1 MAVSSAQN
9 TDPSTL
15 KTQLVSKRS
24 LPRLPMPPAPLS
36 SRVHTRAHPMWF
48 RMLLSALD
56 ATGSQ
61 PSLLSTCRA
70 MMAGL
75 PYPHWT
81 ERFAGRDQGT
91 SESPASNTVPAGGGC
106 PSAPHTHTEQTKER
120 KQVSCRRRRSDGR
133 HGAGTCTGL
142 ELWPNLQR
150 AGAWRTQIFSQEVGH
165 GQAVNMDAKHRA
177 EVRGSGLEWEEQ
189 RGDWPRGQDRRARW
203 GDSRQLMGLW
213 GAEAVGCEGA
223 THPADGGR
231 GCEQPGRSLRC
242 AVSSVY
248 VSASPTRPG
257 GGSQVAGRL
266 AGPRQKLTRGS
277 FIPMFH
283 FNTASSLVS
292 SLSFPKVPGKK
303 SSPHFHIQPTSS
315 WVIA

>member
-1 MAVSSAQN
+1 MG
-9 TDPSTL
+9 
-15 KTQLVSKRS
+15 
-24 LPRLPMPPAPLS
+24 
-36 SRVHTRAHPMWF
+36 TRG
-48 RMLLSALD
+48 LLSPRHLTRCLQVVGVPQLRTHTPNEGRRESRCPVD
-56 ATGSQ
+56 G
-61 PSLLSTCRA
+61 
-70 MMAGL
+70 AGL
-75 PYPHWT
+75 T
-81 ERFAGRDQGT
+81 AGTGQ
-91 SESPASNTVPAGGGC
+91 P
-106 PSAPHTHTEQTKER
+106 
-120 KQVSCRRRRSDGR
+120 
-133 HGAGTCTGL
+133 TCTGL

-189 RGDWPRGQDRRARW
+189 RGDWPQGQDRRARW

-257 GGSQVAGRL
+257 GGSLVAGRL